1 MPSNRFG
8 WSAANRRET
17 ASWSAASTFNTK
29 RGATRSAGY
38 ISFFW
43 STDTRTSGGSSDTE
57 ATELAVIPTGRPAG
71 SRVVR
76 TVTPVAKRPSSWRN
90 WAGST
95 PDISSPQQLGQD
107 ARREHSARGD
117 EVPGRAHQKIREVR
131 PPRQAPHHAVGERG
145 PAYTDPDEPLEQ
157 PLPEEHLPPGA
168 HVRAQRRGRDDGT
181 DPARQRGDEA
191 GGGELRAAQRTVD
204 SLTGER
210 VEEVCRI
217 AHEERSAA
225 PRGGRA
231 RPLRERT
238 RGQHVAS
245 QPPGIEPPREPG
257 KSLEFGEKACAQV
270 PAPAPA
276 PPPYRGER
284 QHERHR
290 GDAAADRPQAHVA
303 TLADVQLAHAVDSRD
318 VRHMRGKR
326 DSARRRR
333 ADQAEPARDDRA
345 QSVG

>member
-29 RGATRSAGY
+29 RCAARSAGY
-38 ISFFW
+38 MSFFL
-43 STDTRTSGGSSDTE
+43 STDTRTRGGSSDTE
-57 ATELAVIPTGRPAG
+57 ATELAVIPTGRPVG

-117 EVPGRAHQKIREVR
+117 EVPGRAHQKIREV
-131 PPRQAPHHAVGERG
+131 PPHRQAPHHAVGERG

-191 GGGELRAAQRTVD
+191 GGGEPRAAQRTVD

-217 AHEERSAA
+217 AD
-225 PRGGRA
+225 
-231 RPLRERT
+231 ERT
-238 RGQHVAS
+238 RPSRRATTERNPSAPTTMRALHVTRCPRPSGSPLGLHERATTPATAPFSHTKFSTVVAS
-245 QPPGIEPPREPG
+245 RT
-257 KSLEFGEKACAQV
+257 S
-270 PAPAPA
+270 APA
-276 PPPYRGER
+276 RT
-284 QHERHR
+284 
-290 GDAAADRPQAHVA
+290 AAARSMVSN
-303 TLADVQLAHAVDSRD
+303 VV
-318 VRHMRGKR
+318 
-326 DSARRRR
+326 
-333 ADQAEPARDDRA
+333 
-345 QSVG
+345 